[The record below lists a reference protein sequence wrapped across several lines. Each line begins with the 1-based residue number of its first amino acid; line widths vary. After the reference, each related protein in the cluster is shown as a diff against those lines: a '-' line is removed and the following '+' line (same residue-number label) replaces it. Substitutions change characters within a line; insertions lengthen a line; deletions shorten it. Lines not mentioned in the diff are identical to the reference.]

1 MRLPVAAQRVIVG
14 CMTRARGA
22 SRFSLD
28 VCLRSVA
35 IGVAAGS
42 RASLGLAGPLVT
54 SSLSGPWAVV
64 AKVGGALGIA
74 AELTGD
80 KLPSAGSR
88 LEQPGPP
95 IRMTSGAVGALVL
108 ARRAEA
114 GVLVPLLLGAAGAAA
129 GTWGGAAWRAAAV
142 GRRPDWQ
149 AAVVEDVVALSL
161 TAFATR
167 A

>member
-1 MRLPVAAQRVIVG
+1 
-14 CMTRARGA
+14 MTRAGGT
-22 SRFSLD
+22 SRSSFDVLARSL
-28 VCLRSVA
+28 A

-42 RASLGLAGPLVT
+42 RASLGLAPPVLT
-54 SSLSGPWAVV
+54 SSLSGPWGML
-64 AKVGGALGIA
+64 AKVVGALGVA

-114 GVLVPLLLGAAGAAA
+114 GVLLPVLLGAAGGAA

-149 AAVVEDVVALSL
+149 AAVVEDAVALSL
-161 TAFATR
+161 AAFAVR
-167 A
+167 P

>member
-1 MRLPVAAQRVIVG
+1 
-14 CMTRARGA
+14 MTRARGA
-22 SRFSLD
+22 SRSSSD
-28 VCLRSVA
+28 VLARSFA

-42 RASLGLAGPLVT
+42 RASLGLAPPLLT

-64 AKVGGALGIA
+64 AKVVSALGVA

-95 IRMTSGAVGALVL
+95 IRMISGAVGALVL

-114 GVLVPLLLGAAGAAA
+114 GVLFPLLLGAAGGAA

-142 GRRPDWQ
+142 GRRPDWR
-149 AAVVEDVVALSL
+149 AAVVEDAFALSL
-161 TAFATR
+161 AAFATR
-167 A
+167 P